1 MTIAQEALDKS
12 YYELSEPEMFDRIGR
27 HKEHFGSRLVI
38 LGHHYQ
44 ADQVIQFADFAG
56 DSLKL
61 ARVAA
66 QQKQAEFVVFC
77 GVHFMAESA
86 DILTDRH
93 VKVILPHLVA
103 GCTLADMA
111 GIEQVERCWQFLS
124 QATGE
129 RIVPV
134 TYINSSAAIKAF
146 CGRKGG
152 ACCTSSN
159 AANVLEWALSGGQ
172 KVLFLPDQHLARN
185 TAYAMGFPLEAMA
198 LYKRSRAD
206 GGLTAEQV
214 RRAKFVLWNGDCCV
228 HQVFTTEQCRHLRQL
243 DGQFKI
249 IVHPEC
255 PWQVVQQ
262 ADLSGGTEFIIRT
275 IEQSPTGSKWAV
287 GTETNLV
294 NRLAKRYG
302 PDKQVRNL
310 AEDDSLCQTMAL
322 IDPPHLLWVLDELAA
337 GRVVNQI
344 TVDPATAGD
353 ARLSLERML
362 ANVPS
367 AAAPG

>member
-1 MTIAQEALDKS
+1 MLE
-12 YYELSEPEMFDRIGR
+12 RIGR

-44 ADQVIQFADFAG
+44 ADEVIQFADFVG

-61 ARVAA
+61 ARIAA
-66 QQKQAEFVVFC
+66 QQKQAEFVIFC
-77 GVHFMAESA
+77 GVRFMAEAA
-86 DILTDRH
+86 DILTDEH

-103 GCTLADMA
+103 GCSLADMA
-111 GIEQVERCWQFLS
+111 GIEQLERCWRFLGE
-124 QATGE
+124 ATGE

-134 TYINSSAAIKAF
+134 TYINSSAVIKAF

-152 ACCTSSN
+152 ACCTSGN
-159 AANVLEWALSGGQ
+159 AAQVLEWALANGR
-172 KVLFLPDQHLARN
+172 KVLFLPDQHLGRN
-185 TAYAMGFPLEAMA
+185 TAYAMGFGLEEMA
-198 LYKRSRAD
+198 LYDRRRPD

-214 RRAKFVLWNGDCCV
+214 RRAKILLWNGDCCV
-228 HQVFTTEQCRHLRQL
+228 HQVFTTQQCVHVRQL

-249 IVHPEC
+249 VVHPEC
-255 PWQVVQQ
+255 PWQVAQQ
-262 ADLSGGTEFIIRT
+262 ADLAGGTEFIIRI

-287 GTETNLV
+287 GTEANLV
-294 NRLAKRYG
+294 NRLANRYG
-302 PDKQVRNL
+302 SDKQVRNL
-310 AEDDSLCQTMAL
+310 AEDDSFCQTMAL

-344 TVDPATAGD
+344 TVEPATAGD
-353 ARLSLERML
+353 ALLALDRML

-367 AAAPG
+367 AAAPS